1 MNQAIFILALTTG
14 RLEASSARKNL
25 CLERTRAKLEKACSA
40 TTACDG
46 SPLQRPLP
54 SLPQQ
59 QKRER
64 RSDCARRGGYS
75 AWYTGFYYNKVVGK
89 CVPLDHYCQVSLNRE
104 KRRANKATRYVFTIG
119 NAKARV
125 KVENWFSNKTQCE
138 EACLDY
144 GDKDELHACKI
155 NTYMVN
161 KECVALADEFESCH
175 AKRRPSLAA
184 CEREARSIFK
194 PRECHSADFDGKLRR
209 LSGRPNRLV
218 ALGKV
223 DQRGAA
229 TKPLLVNLHE
239 RDLFTEHDAT
249 IMYLEMQDLTNSN
262 VKRCEE
268 QLDYVLIVGF
278 LVKIE
283 YVKILNVL
291 NLDLIFIIMTHHQLF
306 NKTDKNLE
314 ESATSLGY

>member
-1 MNQAIFILALTTG
+1 MLLSTRPEIL
-14 RLEASSARKNL
+14 
-25 CLERTRAKLEKACSA
+25 
-40 TTACDG
+40 
-46 SPLQRPLP
+46 Q
-54 SLPQQ
+54 
-59 QKRER
+59 
-64 RSDCARRGGYS
+64 
-75 AWYTGFYYNKVVGK
+75 K
-89 CVPLDHYCQVSLNRE
+89 CVS
-104 KRRANKATRYVFTIG
+104 F
-119 NAKARV
+119 
-125 KVENWFSNKTQCE
+125 
-138 EACLDY
+138 
-144 GDKDELHACKI
+144 
-155 NTYMVN
+155 
-161 KECVALADEFESCH
+161 FEPGLE
-175 AKRRPSLAA
+175 RRPSLAA

-291 NLDLIFIIMTHHQLF
+291 NLDLIFKIMTHHQLF